1 MPFTRPT
8 VTVTVAASESVKR
21 SVAVCLRLIFDFASL
36 TFESFGVVLS
46 VEPPPAPVAAVTVT
60 FFVAA
65 FRAVADAVGDG
76 QRDLRAALG
85 EARELVLAAS
95 PPSAPSP

>member
-1 MPFTRPT
+1 MRHLRRLAVSLTLLAPFLPLTVTFLVATSFLPLTRPT

-36 TFESFGVVLS
+36 TLESLGAVLS
-46 VEPPPAPVAAVTVT
+46 LEPLPAAAVIVK

-65 FRAVADAVGDG
+65 
-76 QRDLRAALG
+76 
-85 EARELVLAAS
+85 LVQL
-95 PPSAPSP
+95 